1 MYNVGHILDDQP
13 DAAVLFSDRF
23 VQVFDEISEVR
34 IIEEFP
40 CLVEPEDFIFRGGF
54 DQYFLG
60 HEHNQIKYNF
70 VDWFNIGYSFQFDNA
85 HAQLGSEVEWIVLA
99 VQQKRPFSFFAVL
112 MQYEFERIEIEIF
125 VI

>member
-1 MYNVGHILDDQP
+1 MREEEHGVGIVDDRLVVFRVYNVGHILDDQP

-54 DQYFLG
+54 GQYFLG

-70 VDWFNIGYSFQFDNA
+70 VD
-85 HAQLGSEVEWIVLA
+85 
-99 VQQKRPFSFFAVL
+99 
-112 MQYEFERIEIEIF
+112 
-125 VI
+125 